1 MNYFIVP
8 GLKIRPQLRKKAKV
22 ANYDPKII
30 INAVT
35 EYFNTNM
42 EMLLN
47 KRRFTYIVEQRHS
60 LQYLL
65 MRYTPLSCKAIGE
78 MFGQDH
84 STILHARDT
93 VINELDSVLENNF
106 KKFIPEL
113 LNKIR
118 YEIKEI
124 GEVST
129 ELQ

>member
-1 MNYFIVP
+1 MNYFIIP
-8 GLKIRPQLRKKAKV
+8 GLKIRPQLRKKDKV

-30 INAVT
+30 IDVAIQ
-35 EYFNTNM
+35 YFNTNM

-47 KRRFTYIVEQRHS
+47 KRRFTYIVEHRHS

-65 MRYTPLSCKAIGE
+65 MRYSPLSCKAIGE
-78 MFGQDH
+78 MFNQDH

-106 KKFIPEL
+106 KKYIPEL

-118 YEIKEI
+118 YEIKKSQQVQL
-124 GEVST
+124 EV
-129 ELQ
+129 